1 MLTGLTNGFGYVIIS
16 VFHSKGVGNMTL
28 QQISYALTISECGSM
43 NRAAEKLGIS
53 QPTLTS
59 AVRELEKELGL
70 SIFLR
75 THKGAVP
82 SAEGLEFLQSAG
94 QLFRQYELIQEKF
107 IHKEKK
113 RRFGVSTQ
121 HYSFAVSAFIQ
132 TVKQFGTL
140 EFEFAVRETETL
152 NIIRDVASLRSE
164 IGVLYISN
172 YNRKPIE
179 KNLEEN
185 ELTFTELVRC
195 KAYVYLWK
203 GHPLANETS
212 ISLEQLEPYP
222 CLSFEQNGKDGYLY
236 AEEILSEN
244 IYPRMIKATD
254 RAAMGEMMRELNGYT
269 LCSGILCEELG
280 GNEYTVVPFREDTDN
295 PNSIMEIGYIR
306 KKHGVL
312 SEIGQ
317 TYITELKKSLAIN
330 AGEQS
335 FGG

>member
-1 MLTGLTNGFGYVIIS
+1 
-16 VFHSKGVGNMTL
+16 MTL

-43 NRAAEKLGIS
+43 NRAADKLGIS
-53 QPTLTS
+53 QPTLNS

-94 QLFRQYELIQEKF
+94 QLFRQYELMQEKF

-280 GNEYTVVPFREDTDN
+280 GNEYTVVPFREDTEN

>member
-1 MLTGLTNGFGYVIIS
+1 
-16 VFHSKGVGNMTL
+16 MTL

-94 QLFRQYELIQEKF
+94 QLFRQYELMQEKF

-280 GNEYTVVPFREDTDN
+280 GNEYTVVPFREDTEN

>member
-1 MLTGLTNGFGYVIIS
+1 
-16 VFHSKGVGNMTL
+16 MTI
-28 QQISYALTISECGSM
+28 QQISYAVMISKSGSM
-43 NRAAEKLGIS
+43 NKAAEKLGIS

-59 AVRELEKELGL
+59 AVRELEKELG
-70 SIFLR
+70 FEVFMR

-82 SAEGLEFLQSAG
+82 TAEGLEFLQSAG
-94 QLFRQYELIQEKF
+94 QLLRQYELIEEKY
-107 IHKEKK
+107 INSEKK

-132 TVKQFGTL
+132 TVKKYNTL

-152 NIIRDVASLRSE
+152 DVIRDVASMRSE

-172 YNRKPIE
+172 FNRKPIE
-179 KNLEEN
+179 KQLEEN
-185 ELTFTELVRC
+185 ELTFCELIRC

-203 GHPLANETS
+203 EHPLANETS

-222 CLSFEQNGKDGYLY
+222 CLSFEQNGKDSYLY

-254 RAAMGEMMRELNGYT
+254 RAAMGEMRMELYGDT
-269 LCSGILCEELG
+269 HGSGILCKERG
-280 GNEYTVVPFREDTDN
+280 GDDYRVVPFREDTEN

-306 KKHGVL
+306 KKNGSL
-312 SEIGQ
+312 SEIAEV
-317 TYITELKKSLAIN
+317 YIDELKRSLEKN
-330 AGEQS
+330 AGQ
-335 FGG
+335 

>member
-1 MLTGLTNGFGYVIIS
+1 MLTGLTNGFRCVIIS

-94 QLFRQYELIQEKF
+94 QLFRQYELMQEKF

-172 YNRKPIE
+172 YNRKPTE
-179 KNLEEN
+179 KHLEEN
-185 ELTFTELVRC
+185 ELSFTELVRC

-280 GNEYTVVPFREDTDN
+280 GNEYTVVPFREDTEN

-317 TYITELKKSLAIN
+317 TYIDELKKSLAIN

>member
-1 MLTGLTNGFGYVIIS
+1 MLTGLTNGFRCVIIS

-94 QLFRQYELIQEKF
+94 QLFRQYELMQEKF

-280 GNEYTVVPFREDTDN
+280 GNEYTVVPFREDTEN